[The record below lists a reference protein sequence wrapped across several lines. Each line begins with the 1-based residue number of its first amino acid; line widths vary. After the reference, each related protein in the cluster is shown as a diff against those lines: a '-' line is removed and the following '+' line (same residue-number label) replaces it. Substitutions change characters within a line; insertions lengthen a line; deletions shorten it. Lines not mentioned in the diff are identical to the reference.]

1 MILIGVS
8 MRDRKYILG
17 LFSIFF
23 ITTIFA
29 EENRILW
36 GFGLII
42 KPYVQQ
48 SLPKKKIKSLSNSV
62 IEAPFQN
69 KALIANPFVPPT
81 LISFDNKVST
91 PPVFSEFLNKI
102 SFNNIQQITLLVG
115 RLTMQSNYQPII
127 DIISQIDLR
136 QLDENDYLDLNY
148 WLANAFLH
156 TGKYKEAE
164 DVILTNL
171 ELKME
176 DRFHFLL
183 AMTYES
189 QGRIYDAQEEY
200 LKFVKQ
206 YPKSD
211 YKVTALIKARI
222 LGRH

>member
-1 MILIGVS
+1 M
-8 MRDRKYILG
+8 
-17 LFSIFF
+17 
-23 ITTIFA
+23 
-29 EENRILW
+29 
-36 GFGLII
+36 
-42 KPYVQQ
+42 
-48 SLPKKKIKSLSNSV
+48 
-62 IEAPFQN
+62 
-69 KALIANPFVPPT
+69 
-81 LISFDNKVST
+81 
-91 PPVFSEFLNKI
+91 
-102 SFNNIQQITLLVG
+102 QI
-115 RLTMQSNYQPII
+115 NYQPII

-189 QGRIYDAQEEY
+189 QGRIDNAQEEY